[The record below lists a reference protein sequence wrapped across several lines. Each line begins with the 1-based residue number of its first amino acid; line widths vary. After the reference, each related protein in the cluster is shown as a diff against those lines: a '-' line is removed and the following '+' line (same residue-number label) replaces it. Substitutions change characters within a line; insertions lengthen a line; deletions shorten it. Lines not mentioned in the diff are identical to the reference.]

1 MRLEPQDID
10 LIARKTAAIV
20 LGSLAKRHEE
30 EYPELVTTEE
40 AASILH
46 ITPQRMRQFKDKYPY
61 ISAARVCRASCSSS
75 ATRCSR
81 TYN

>member
-30 EYPELVTTEE
+30 EYPELVTTEQ

-46 ITPQRMRQFKDKYPY
+46 ITPQRMRQIKDKYLY
-61 ISAARVCRASCSSS
+61 IKRGEGMQGKLLFKRDALFKNV
-75 ATRCSR
+75 
-81 TYN
+81 